1 MADQKEQNGIHVLTD
16 DELLSVAAGAATAG
30 DRTYERVMVN
40 WYTQCGSV
48 DNGTGELFYCP
59 CPRCGKPMHSE
70 IYAVKWFCDPCN
82 YSEWRP
88 NSVSWSALRPSSLPP
103 RSRFESTGKRVQSQ
117 VARHPQG
124 RGRRHQCSA
133 GRRRKSSHTPAQL
146 VQTQQRHRDML

>member
-1 MADQKEQNGIHVLTD
+1 MELADGSEGCSMADQKEQNGIHVLTD
-16 DELLSVAAGAATAG
+16 DELLEVAAGAAAAG
-30 DRTYERVMVN
+30 ERTYERVMVN

-88 NSVSWSALRPSSLPP
+88 NSITWSGTKAELAAAA
-103 RSRFESTGKRVQSQ
+103 K
-117 VARHPQG
+117 
-124 RGRRHQCSA
+124 
-133 GRRRKSSHTPAQL
+133 
-146 VQTQQRHRDML
+146 